1 MARRRPGLRHVCRP
15 GQSVRGVP
23 VEGSSLQGCT
33 PAGLPACRGH
43 NTNQL
48 AGLGHRGARQRQ
60 AARLGP
66 FRTLAQAQPSHPRH
80 TCVQV
85 SMMDGRLFDTLEAVA
100 RRVRGSAAPFGGI
113 QASRFAASWQPGSK
127 PLWRTRER
135 AVDGHGRPAVCYK
148 GPTGCLILCTT
159 KQRLLQSHQLL
170 CAASLRISCCRPT
183 PLESPVPLPA
193 AHPVG
198 GLPPAASCSKGGVTG
213 DGCSC

>member
-1 MARRRPGLRHVCRP
+1 MFAGPGRASEES
-15 GQSVRGVP
+15 QWRG
-23 VEGSSLQGCT
+23 
-33 PAGLPACRGH
+33 AACRGARRQACLRAAGTTR
-43 NTNQL
+43 TNWQGL
-48 AGLGHRGARQRQ
+48 DIAVPAGWQ